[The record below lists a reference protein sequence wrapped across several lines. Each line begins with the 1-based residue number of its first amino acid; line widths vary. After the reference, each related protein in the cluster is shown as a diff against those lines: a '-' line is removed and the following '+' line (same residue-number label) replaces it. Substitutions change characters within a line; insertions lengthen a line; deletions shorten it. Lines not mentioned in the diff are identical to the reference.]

1 MIRFQELLGC
11 MTTNQRQLE
20 AYREQNEQAARIITA
35 DPERYPAGSLL
46 AIWAEL
52 VLNPPA
58 ERTKPETGRAA

>member
-1 MIRFQELLGC
+1 MRVKAKAEIY
-11 MTTNQRQLE
+11 RQS
-20 AYREQNEQAARIITA
+20 NEECARIIAA

-52 VLNPPA
+52 VLNPPE